1 MDNNESHLLQ
11 LLDNKHYQEA
21 VDFIF
26 TKKDFAK
33 NDRIKSLSLIGKE
46 ELLNLFQ
53 ERGNYLQSVAS
64 LKKKA
69 PSYKKFLMLAKF
81 SEEFNILEDMV
92 VDQALSKVGISSLD
106 DFMDQM
112 DGIFAFSSS
121 DNKLH
126 PFIKAKDKTYDTVA
140 NFVKNRE
147 WNQVE
152 RRLKPR

>member
-1 MDNNESHLLQ
+1 MDNNESHLLK

-33 NDRIKSLSLIGKE
+33 NDRLKSLSLIGKE

-53 ERGNYLQSVAS
+53 ERGNYLQSVAA

-81 SEEFNILEDMV
+81 SEEFNLLEDMV

-106 DFMDQM
+106 DFMDKM
-112 DGIFAFSSS
+112 DGIFPFPDN
-121 DNKLH
+121 DNKPS
-126 PFIKAKDKTYDTVA
+126 PFVIPKDKTYNNVA
-140 NFVKNRE
+140 NFVKNRD
-147 WNQVE
+147 WNGVE
-152 RRLKPR
+152 RRAKPR